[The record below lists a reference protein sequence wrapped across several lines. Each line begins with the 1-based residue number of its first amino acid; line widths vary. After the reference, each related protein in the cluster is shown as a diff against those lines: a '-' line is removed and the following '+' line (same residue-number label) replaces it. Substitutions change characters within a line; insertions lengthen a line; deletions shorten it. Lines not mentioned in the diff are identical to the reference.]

1 MKTLLIN
8 AARCSYAVL
17 LSAAV
22 LLGAVSC
29 GPKST
34 THRNPEGL
42 VSVNYAD
49 LKQGKDILISEWVG
63 EPEFIALESRPEALV
78 TDGLLTISDQYIG
91 VYRKNSETTPFKLF
105 DRATGKYLRDIG
117 GIGRGPG
124 EYTGISSAQIDEAGG
139 KVWIS
144 TINRNKIY
152 SYDIT
157 TGRLIADT
165 KLPYKADNNNNNGF
179 NFLVDSLSSTITVVP
194 LPFKDKCPAAA
205 WCQDMEGNIL
215 WEIPKTYTMEENVLL
230 TMRTGRNTPG
240 TMDLCFESNNTAQ
253 DTLYVLEDREIKP
266 ILTVQFEGITEPNY
280 IDLSE
285 DRLFRSSSL
294 LPGYAV
300 IGISRSAGMTSRGVE
315 FFIEYEYLPSVVMD
329 RQTEEVSLRNIVD
342 DIMTWN
348 DNNFRF
354 SDGYLVNSYD
364 ALTFQEAG
372 AKALTD
378 GSLSEAAR
386 SRISSI
392 LDGLTENDNI
402 ILMIAP
408 LK

>member
-1 MKTLLIN
+1 MTAPPEN
-8 AARCSYAVL
+8 TCGTS
-17 LSAAV
+17 
-22 LLGAVSC
+22 AVSD
-29 GPKST
+29 
-34 THRNPEGL
+34 
-42 VSVNYAD
+42 A
-49 LKQGKDILISEWVG
+49 
-63 EPEFIALESRPEALV
+63 
-78 TDGLLTISDQYIG
+78 
-91 VYRKNSETTPFKLF
+91 
-105 DRATGKYLRDIG
+105 DRANI
-117 GIGRGPG
+117 P
-124 EYTGISSAQIDEAGG
+124 DEAGG

-144 TINRNKIY
+144 TIDRHNIY
-152 SYDIT
+152 GYDIAS
-157 TGRLIADT
+157 GRLVADI
-165 KLPYKADNNNNNGF
+165 KLPYKADNNTNNGF
-179 NFLVDSLSSTITVVP
+179 NFLVDSLSSTITIVP

-205 WCQDMEGNIL
+205 WCQDMDGNIL

-253 DTLYVLEDREIKP
+253 DTLYVLENREIKP

-300 IGISRSAGMTSRGVE
+300 IGISRSAGMTSRGAE
-315 FFIEYEYLPSVVMD
+315 FFIEYEYLPNVVMD

-354 SDGYLVNSYD
+354 SDGYLANSYD

-386 SRISSI
+386 TRISSI

>member
-1 MKTLLIN
+1 MKTLLIY
-8 AARCSYAVL
+8 AARCSSAVL
-17 LSAAV
+17 LSTAV

-49 LKQGKDILISEWVG
+49 LKQGEDILISEWVG

-157 TGRLIADT
+157 TGRLIADI

-205 WCQDMEGNIL
+205 WCQDMDGNIL
-215 WEIPKTYTMEENVLL
+215 WEIPKTYTMEE
-230 TMRTGRNTPG
+230 TTTPRRTHCTCWRTGRSSPF
-240 TMDLCFESNNTAQ
+240 L
-253 DTLYVLEDREIKP
+253 L
-266 ILTVQFEGITEPNY
+266 
-280 IDLSE
+280 
-285 DRLFRSSSL
+285 SSSK
-294 LPGYAV
+294 A
-300 IGISRSAGMTSRGVE
+300 S
-315 FFIEYEYLPSVVMD
+315 PS
-329 RQTEEVSLRNIVD
+329 
-342 DIMTWN
+342 
-348 DNNFRF
+348 
-354 SDGYLVNSYD
+354 
-364 ALTFQEAG
+364 LT
-372 AKALTD
+372 T
-378 GSLSEAAR
+378 
-386 SRISSI
+386 
-392 LDGLTENDNI
+392 
-402 ILMIAP
+402 
-408 LK
+408 

>member
-8 AARCSYAVL
+8 AARCSSAVL

-22 LLGAVSC
+22 LLGTVSC

-49 LKQGKDILISEWVG
+49 LKQGEDILISEWVG

-78 TDGLLTISDQYIG
+78 TGGQFTISDHYIG
-91 VYRKNSETTPFKLF
+91 VYRKNSETPFKLF

-124 EYTGISSAQIDEAGG
+124 EYNSISSAQLDEAGG

-144 TINRNKIY
+144 TIDRHNIY
-152 SYDIT
+152 GYDIS
-157 TGRLIADT
+157 TGRLVADI
-165 KLPYKADNNNNNGF
+165 KLPYKADNNTNNGF

-253 DTLYVLEDREIKP
+253 DTLYVLENREIKP
-266 ILTVQFEGITEPNY
+266 ILTVQFEDITEPGHL
-280 IDLSE
+280 DLS
-285 DRLFRSSSL
+285 DGTLFRSPIL
-294 LPGYAV
+294 LPDYAV
-300 IGISRSAGMTSRGVE
+300 LRISRSAGVTSRGTE
-315 FFIEYEYLPSVVMD
+315 FFVKYESLPNVVMD
-329 RQTEEVSLRNIVD
+329 RRTEEVSLRNIVD

-354 SDGYLVNSYD
+354 SDGYLANSYD

-378 GSLSEAAR
+378 GTLSEAVR
-386 SRISSI
+386 TRISSI

>member
-8 AARCSYAVL
+8 AARCSSAVL

-22 LLGAVSC
+22 LLGTVSC

-49 LKQGKDILISEWVG
+49 LKQGEDILISEWVG

-144 TINRNKIY
+144 TIDRHNIY
-152 SYDIT
+152 GYDIAS
-157 TGRLIADT
+157 GRLVADI
-165 KLPYKADNNNNNGF
+165 KLPYKADNNTNNGF
-179 NFLVDSLSSTITVVP
+179 NFLVDSLSSTITIVP

-205 WCQDMEGNIL
+205 WCQDMDGNIL

-253 DTLYVLEDREIKP
+253 DTLYVLENREIKP
-266 ILTVQFEGITEPNY
+266 ILTVQFEDITEPGHL
-280 IDLSE
+280 DLS
-285 DRLFRSSSL
+285 DGTLFRSPIL
-294 LPGYAV
+294 LPDYAV
-300 IGISRSAGMTSRGVE
+300 LRISRSAGVTSRGTE
-315 FFIEYEYLPSVVMD
+315 FFVKYESLPNVVMD
-329 RQTEEVSLRNIVD
+329 RRTEEVSLRNIVD

-354 SDGYLVNSYD
+354 SDGYLANSYD

-378 GSLSEAAR
+378 GRLSEAAR
-386 SRISSI
+386 TKISSI

>member
-1 MKTLLIN
+1 MKTLLIY
-8 AARCSYAVL
+8 AARCSSAVL
-17 LSAAV
+17 LSTAV

-49 LKQGKDILISEWVG
+49 LKQGEDILISEWVG

-157 TGRLIADT
+157 TGRLIADI

-179 NFLVDSLSSTITVVP
+179 NFLVDSLSSTITVIP

-253 DTLYVLEDREIKP
+253 DTLYVLENREIKP

-342 DIMTWN
+342 DIMTWD

-354 SDGYLVNSYD
+354 TDGYLANSYD

-386 SRISSI
+386 TKISSI

>member
-8 AARCSYAVL
+8 AARCSSAVL

-22 LLGAVSC
+22 LLGTVSC

-49 LKQGKDILISEWVG
+49 LKQGEDILISEWVG

-78 TDGLLTISDQYIG
+78 TGGQFTISDHYIG
-91 VYRKNSETTPFKLF
+91 VYRKNSETPFKLF

-124 EYTGISSAQIDEAGG
+124 EYNSISSAQLDEAGG

-144 TINRNKIY
+144 TIDRHNIY
-152 SYDIT
+152 GYDIAS
-157 TGRLIADT
+157 GRLVADI
-165 KLPYKADNNNNNGF
+165 KLPYKADNNTNNGF
-179 NFLVDSLSSTITVVP
+179 NFLVDSLSSTITIVP

-215 WEIPKTYTMEENVLL
+215 WEIPKTYTMEENVFL
-230 TMRTGRNTPG
+230 TIQ

-253 DTLYVLEDREIKP
+253 DTLYVLENREIKP
-266 ILTVQFEGITEPNY
+266 ILTVQFEDITEPGHL
-280 IDLSE
+280 DLS
-285 DRLFRSSSL
+285 DGTLFRSPIL
-294 LPGYAV
+294 LPDYAV
-300 IGISRSAGMTSRGVE
+300 LRISRSAGVTSRGAE
-315 FFIEYEYLPSVVMD
+315 FFIEYEYL
-329 RQTEEVSLRNIVD
+329 
-342 DIMTWN
+342 IMTWN

-354 SDGYLVNSYD
+354 SDGYLANSYD

-386 SRISSI
+386 TRISSI

>member
-1 MKTLLIN
+1 MPQENISGT
-8 AARCSYAVL
+8 S
-17 LSAAV
+17 
-22 LLGAVSC
+22 AVSD
-29 GPKST
+29 
-34 THRNPEGL
+34 
-42 VSVNYAD
+42 A
-49 LKQGKDILISEWVG
+49 
-63 EPEFIALESRPEALV
+63 
-78 TDGLLTISDQYIG
+78 
-91 VYRKNSETTPFKLF
+91 
-105 DRATGKYLRDIG
+105 ATGKYLRDIG

-157 TGRLIADT
+157 TGRLIADI

-194 LPFKDKCPAAA
+194 LPFKDRCPAAA

-266 ILTVQFEGITEPNY
+266 ILTVLFEGITEPNY

-285 DRLFRSSSL
+285 DRLFRSSSI

-354 SDGYLVNSYD
+354 TDGYLANSYD

-378 GSLSEAAR
+378 GSLSEAAHTK
-386 SRISSI
+386 ISSI

>member
-8 AARCSYAVL
+8 AARCSSAVL

-49 LKQGKDILISEWVG
+49 LKQGEDILISEWVG

-144 TINRNKIY
+144 TIDRHNIY
-152 SYDIT
+152 GYDIAS
-157 TGRLIADT
+157 GRL
-165 KLPYKADNNNNNGF
+165 
-179 NFLVDSLSSTITVVP
+179 VVTISP
-194 LPFKDKCPAAA
+194 PA
-205 WCQDMEGNIL
+205 G
-215 WEIPKTYTMEENVLL
+215 
-230 TMRTGRNTPG
+230 
-240 TMDLCFESNNTAQ
+240 
-253 DTLYVLEDREIKP
+253 
-266 ILTVQFEGITEPNY
+266 
-280 IDLSE
+280 
-285 DRLFRSSSL
+285 
-294 LPGYAV
+294 
-300 IGISRSAGMTSRGVE
+300 
-315 FFIEYEYLPSVVMD
+315 
-329 RQTEEVSLRNIVD
+329 SLR
-342 DIMTWN
+342 T
-348 DNNFRF
+348 
-354 SDGYLVNSYD
+354 
-364 ALTFQEAG
+364 
-372 AKALTD
+372 
-378 GSLSEAAR
+378 
-386 SRISSI
+386 SSCPTRPTTI
-392 LDGLTENDNI
+392 PTT
-402 ILMIAP
+402 ASTS
-408 LK
+408 

>member
-1 MKTLLIN
+1 M
-8 AARCSYAVL
+8 
-17 LSAAV
+17 
-22 LLGAVSC
+22 
-29 GPKST
+29 
-34 THRNPEGL
+34 
-42 VSVNYAD
+42 
-49 LKQGKDILISEWVG
+49 
-63 EPEFIALESRPEALV
+63 
-78 TDGLLTISDQYIG
+78 
-91 VYRKNSETTPFKLF
+91 
-105 DRATGKYLRDIG
+105 
-117 GIGRGPG
+117 
-124 EYTGISSAQIDEAGG
+124 
-139 KVWIS
+139 
-144 TINRNKIY
+144 
-152 SYDIT
+152 
-157 TGRLIADT
+157 
-165 KLPYKADNNNNNGF
+165 
-179 NFLVDSLSSTITVVP
+179 DSLSSTITVVP

-205 WCQDMEGNIL
+205 WCQDMDGNIL

-253 DTLYVLEDREIKP
+253 DTLYILEDREIKP

-300 IGISRSAGMTSRGVE
+300 IGISRSAGMTSRGAE

-354 SDGYLVNSYD
+354 SDGYLANSYD

-386 SRISSI
+386 TKISSI

>member
-8 AARCSYAVL
+8 AARCSSAVL

-49 LKQGKDILISEWVG
+49 LKQGEDILISEWVG

-144 TINRNKIY
+144 TIDRHNIY
-152 SYDIT
+152 GYDIAS
-157 TGRLIADT
+157 GRLVADI
-165 KLPYKADNNNNNGF
+165 KLTAIPA
-179 NFLVDSLSSTITVVP
+179 LSPSYRCPLRTNVP
-194 LPFKDKCPAAA
+194 QPHGARTWMATSCGRSPRPT
-205 WCQDMEGNIL
+205 L
-215 WEIPKTYTMEENVLL
+215 WRRM
-230 TMRTGRNTPG
+230 
-240 TMDLCFESNNTAQ
+240 
-253 DTLYVLEDREIKP
+253 
-266 ILTVQFEGITEPNY
+266 
-280 IDLSE
+280 
-285 DRLFRSSSL
+285 
-294 LPGYAV
+294 
-300 IGISRSAGMTSRGVE
+300 
-315 FFIEYEYLPSVVMD
+315 
-329 RQTEEVSLRNIVD
+329 
-342 DIMTWN
+342 
-348 DNNFRF
+348 
-354 SDGYLVNSYD
+354 SY
-364 ALTFQEAG
+364 
-372 AKALTD
+372 
-378 GSLSEAAR
+378 
-386 SRISSI
+386 
-392 LDGLTENDNI
+392 
-402 ILMIAP
+402 
-408 LK
+408 